1 MPETIQFEDNR
12 VKVKEALKQAGIAWL
27 YEAAGEIEAQTKRNT
42 RVDRPGAPTK
52 SSFRYE
58 VDEGKGEATVGS
70 DQENAVW
77 EEFGTGEYALKHDG
91 RKTPWYVPV
100 DTYQGTKKPTYNGK
114 VVIVQGRNGKKYY
127 KTNGKRG
134 TRALFKA
141 FEGLKGKLQ
150 KSYQNKVKGA
160 MNS

>member
-1 MPETIQFEDNR
+1 MSEIQFEDNSL
-12 VKVKEALKQAGIAWL
+12 KVKDALNQAGIAWL

-52 SSFRYE
+52 SSFRYI

-70 DQENAVW
+70 DQQNAIW
-77 EEFGTGEYALKHDG
+77 EEFGTGEYALNHNG

-100 DTYQGTKKPTYNGK
+100 ENYTGTKKPTYNGK
-114 VVIVQGRNGKKYY
+114 VIIVHGKNGKEYY
-127 KTNGKRG
+127 KTNGKKG

-141 FEGLKGKLQ
+141 FNNLKGKLK
-150 KSYQNKVKGA
+150 KSYQNKVKEA
-160 MNS
+160 LNN